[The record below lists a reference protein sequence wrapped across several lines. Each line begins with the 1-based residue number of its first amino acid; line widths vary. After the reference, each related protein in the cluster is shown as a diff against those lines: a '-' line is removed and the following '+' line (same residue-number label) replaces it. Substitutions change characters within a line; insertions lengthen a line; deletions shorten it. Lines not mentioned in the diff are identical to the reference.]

1 MIGLTSIQVSE
12 LLKQYGLN
20 SIKEEKK
27 KLLVIKFIE
36 QFNNFLTILLFI
48 AAGLSFLIGE
58 KIDGGLILA
67 IVILNG
73 IFGVYQEFQ
82 AEESL
87 AVLKKITVTKVRVI
101 RDGKE
106 QEIDSIYLVPGDL
119 VKIEEGTKISAD
131 GKLLEVVNL
140 EINES
145 ILTGESLAITKRI
158 KDDLFSG
165 TIVSR
170 GRGIYQVTLIG
181 MQTRFG
187 KIAASLSGI
196 KDIKTPLQK
205 KLEDLTKL
213 VGIIGVVAS
222 VFVFVISVLQGSAYF
237 PAFLLAISLAV
248 AVVPEG
254 LPAVMTITLA
264 IGVKV
269 MADKRSIIRKL
280 SAIEA
285 LGSVTLIATD
295 KTGTLTTNKM
305 KVKEIYVDDQIYEE
319 TNFPRLENHPF
330 RLMVENGVLCSTASL
345 VYVHDHGRWDVL
357 GDPTEGALLFLS
369 QAVGLSPEEMRKEWK
384 IIDEVPFDSVSKTM
398 TVLVRSVGVDRDRPT
413 SIGLDRPVSIER
425 DQPIII
431 NRDRP
436 ILFIKGAPEAILER
450 VSFIQKGNQIEELT
464 SEHRAKIEKQMQMWA
479 RKGLRVLGFSYNNQ
493 LSMNN
498 DQSIINNS
506 MINENSIKI
515 EKLEI
520 DHSSIFL
527 GLVAIHDAPRP
538 EINDAV
544 ARAKQ
549 AGVKVVMI
557 TGDNEQTA
565 EAIGVTAG
573 IIDNNEDIITGKQLD
588 EYSDEELMKIL
599 PQTRIF
605 ARTTPFQKHRI
616 VQLYQKLGEIVVVTG
631 DGVNDA
637 IALKQADIGVAMGL
651 VGTDVARETA
661 DMVITDDNFASIVN
675 AIDEGRNIIKNLK
688 NAIKYLLA
696 CNLSEAISLIMGLF
710 LGIPHLFYPIQLL
723 YINLVTDGLPALA
736 LAFSPRDHHQMQRP
750 PDKELS
756 LLRFAEKEYI
766 AIVGIIT
773 AVLVLLAYFIFSWLF
788 PKTGQTAAFTV
799 LTLIQ
804 SYIYIDLWLS
814 HQSLHKNLH
823 LLKSKLFAMVFF
835 VPFILQFFIV
845 KSILIS
851 RFLKVELLSIWQ
863 FIMLSVFSGFVWIGI
878 KLTKKAVH
886 VTA

>member
-1 MIGLTSIQVSE
+1 MTGLTSTQVSE
-12 LLKQYGLN
+12 FLKQYGFN
-20 SIKEEKK
+20 SIKEQNKK
-27 KLLVIKFIE
+27 PLIIKLFE

-67 IVILNG
+67 IVVLNG

-87 AVLKKITVTKVRVI
+87 AALKKLTVTKVRVI

-119 VKIEEGTKISAD
+119 VKVEEGTKISAD

-140 EINES
+140 EVNES
-145 ILTGESLAITKRI
+145 VLTGESLAVVK
-158 KDDLFSG
+158 KNNDELFSG

-170 GRGIYQVTLIG
+170 GRGIYQVTTIG

-187 KIAASLSGI
+187 KIAASLSEI

-205 KLEDLTKL
+205 KLEGLTK
-213 VGIIGVVAS
+213 IIGMVGVVAS
-222 VFVFVISVLQGSAYF
+222 VFVFIVSVLQGSAYF

-269 MADKRSIIRKL
+269 MAGKRSIIRKL

-305 KVKEIYVDDQIYEE
+305 KVKEVYVDDQVYEE

-330 RLMVENGVLCSTASL
+330 KLMVENGVLCSTASL
-345 VYVHDHGRWDVL
+345 VYVHDHGSWDVL
-357 GDPTEGALLFLS
+357 GDPTEGALLYLS
-369 QAVGLSPEEMRKEWK
+369 QAVGLPPEEMRKQWK
-384 IIDEVPFDSVSKTM
+384 VIDEVPFDSVSKMM
-398 TVLVRSVGVDRDRPT
+398 TVIVQSVVGVGRDQPVSVG
-413 SIGLDRPVSIER
+413 R
-425 DQPIII
+425 DQPI
-431 NRDRP
+431 
-436 ILFIKGAPEAILER
+436 LYIKGAPEAILER
-450 VSFIQKGNQIEELT
+450 VSFIQKGNTIEKLT
-464 SEHRAKIEKQMQMWA
+464 EEHRTKIEKQMQMWA
-479 RKGLRVLGFSYNNQ
+479 RKGLRVLGFAYKNNQ
-493 LSMNN
+493 LSMIN
-498 DQSIINNS
+498 DQTITNDS
-506 MINENSIKI
+506 MINENSMKI
-515 EKLEI
+515 GKLKI
-520 DHSSIFL
+520 DNSSIFL

-544 ARAKQ
+544 QRAKQ
-549 AGVKVVMI
+549 AGIKVVMI

-573 IIDNNEDIITGKQLD
+573 IIGNNEDIITGKQLD

-696 CNLSEAISLIMGLF
+696 CNLSEAIALIVGLF
-710 LGIPHLFYPIQLL
+710 LGIPHLFFPIQLL

-736 LAFSPRDHHQMQRP
+736 LAFSPRDRNQMLRP

-766 AIVGIIT
+766 AIVGVIT
-773 AVLVLLAYFIFSWLF
+773 AILVLLAYFIFSWMF

-799 LTLIQ
+799 LTLVQ
-804 SYIYIDLWLS
+804 SFIYIDLWLS

-823 LLKSKLFAMVFF
+823 LLKSKLFILVFF
-835 VPFILQFFIV
+835 VPFVLQFIIV
-845 KSILIS
+845 KSVLMS
-851 RFLKVELLSIWQ
+851 RFFKVEPLSIWQ
-863 FIMLSVFSGFVWIGI
+863 FLMLSAFSGLVLVAI
-878 KLTKKAVH
+878 KMTKKIVH
-886 VTA
+886 VTSS